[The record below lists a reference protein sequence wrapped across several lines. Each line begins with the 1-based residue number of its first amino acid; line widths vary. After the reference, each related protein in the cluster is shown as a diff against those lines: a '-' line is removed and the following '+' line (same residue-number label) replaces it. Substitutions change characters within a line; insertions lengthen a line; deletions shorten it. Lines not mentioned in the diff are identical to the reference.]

1 MWRNY
6 IFQILF
12 LWIEDELII
21 LENSRVD
28 LRSVK
33 QEDYGDWGIIFL
45 DVSLKDVRFCCYDV
59 IFNGNKVEII

>member
-45 DVSLKDVRFCCYDV
+45 DVSLKDVRFCRYDV